1 MQKVLRFN
9 LGYLLELQHAQPTK
23 FGRKNIK
30 TEMENWTKG
39 TKYCA
44 RWRQHLKD
52 AKSSVFKPSVIII
65 IIVLNKC
72 YLHLLGSNIS
82 SHKLEY

>member
-30 TEMENWTKG
+30 TEMEKWSKVNN
-39 TKYCA
+39 
-44 RWRQHLKD
+44 REQN
-52 AKSSVFKPSVIII
+52 
-65 IIVLNKC
+65 IVLD
-72 YLHLLGSNIS
+72 GGNI
-82 SHKLEY
+82 